1 MEHVKSLKKDNG
13 LTIVTDKMN
22 DVETVAVE
30 ILVKSGSRNEKKEV
44 NGISH
49 FLEHMA
55 FKGTPTRSAKD
66 IAEEFDMIGG
76 QFNAYTSRTETVYH
90 AKVLKQDI
98 TKAVDILTDIFL
110 NSTFEG
116 KELEKE
122 REVILQELH
131 MTRDTPD
138 DIVFDYFQEVAFPD
152 QPLGRSILGTEEFI
166 KSLTR
171 ESLLHYF
178 KNQYSTQN
186 TIVSVAGNVDVNMF
200 TDLIDQKFQDFRNKK
215 VIECNPG
222 QYAGGEHHVKRDLEQ
237 SQFLLGFDGISYLD
251 EGFYDMQI
259 LSIILGGGMSS
270 RLFQEVREKRGLV
283 YTISS
288 FSSSYSD
295 CGIFGI
301 YSALDPKNINL
312 LIDLVIEQ
320 LHLITQKIDDKEFS
334 KAKAQVRASLFM
346 SMESS
351 IARAKRLGSNFAMFG
366 RYISNDEILEKINK
380 TSIQSLKSMAK
391 RIIKS
396 NPTIATLGKVANI
409 YSYNNI
415 IDKLKV

>member
-1 MEHVKSLKKDNG
+1 MEQVKSLIKENG
-13 LTIVTDKMN
+13 LIIATDKIS

-30 ILVKSGSRNEKKEV
+30 ILVKSGSRNEIKEN

-55 FKGTPTRSAKD
+55 FKGTPSRSAKD

-76 QFNAYTSRTETVYH
+76 HFNAYTSRAETVYH
-90 AKVLKQDI
+90 AKVLKQDLK
-98 TKAVDILTDIFL
+98 KAVDILSDIFL
-110 NSTFEG
+110 NSNFEE

-122 REVILQELH
+122 REVILQELY

-138 DIVFDYFQEVAFPD
+138 DIVFDHFQETALPD
-152 QPLGRSILGTEEFI
+152 QPLGRPILGTEEFI

-171 ESLLHYF
+171 ESLFHYF
-178 KNQYSTQN
+178 KNQYSTKN
-186 TIVSVAGNVDVNMF
+186 TIISAAGNFDTNIF
-200 TDLIDQKFQDFRNKK
+200 TDLIDEKFKDFRNKE
-215 VIECNPG
+215 VIKYKPG
-222 QYAGGEHHVKRDLEQ
+222 KYTGGELHVQKDLEQ
-237 SQFLLGFDGISYLD
+237 SQFLFGFEGISYLD
-251 EGFYDMQI
+251 EAFYDMQI

-270 RLFQEVREKRGLV
+270 RLFQEIREKRGLV

-301 YSALDPKNINL
+301 YSALDSNNINL
-312 LIDLVIEQ
+312 LIDLIIEQ
-320 LHLITQKIDDKEFS
+320 LHLITEKIDDREFN
-334 KAKAQVRASLFM
+334 KAKAQVKASLFM

-351 IARAKRLGSNFAMFG
+351 IARAKRLGGNFAMFG
-366 RYISNDEILEKINK
+366 RYISNDEILKKIDK
-380 TSIQSLKSMAK
+380 TSIQSLKNIAK
-391 RIIKS
+391 RIIRS
-396 NPTIATLGKVANI
+396 NITITTLGKVANI

-415 IDKLKV
+415 VDKLKF